1 MEVEQED
8 GCIKLHLDTYVKE
21 MIEEYKNHIKRDLKP
36 KQTPMQPGVVLTKD
50 DCPET
55 PDPKEQKFYRSI
67 VQRLNLLVIGF
78 VLMFHIRQ
86 LNWLD
91 FVLRQVSRIGPRFII

>member
-21 MIEEYKNHIKRDLKP
+21 MIEEYKNYIKRDLIH

-50 DCPET
+50 DCPQT
-55 PDPKEQKFYRSI
+55 PDPKEQKILPVDECKDSVCCLLDSI
-67 VQRLNLLVIGF
+67 
-78 VLMFHIRQ
+78 
-86 LNWLD
+86 
-91 FVLRQVSRIGPRFII
+91 